1 MGENVPV
8 TGTLDRGRD
17 AFRRQ
22 AWAEAM
28 TALRAAEREAALE
41 PKDLE
46 RLAVAL
52 YLVGRDADSVEAWT
66 RAHHEWLL
74 AGDAARAARC
84 AFWLGLGL
92 DITGQHAP
100 AAGWFERAR
109 RLVDEAGVEGV
120 ERGYVLVPAALQ
132 SLLVTGDP
140 ATALAAFEGVA
151 AIGDRFADP
160 DLMTLARLGRG
171 HALVMLGD
179 RAEGLAN
186 LDEAM
191 VAVTAGEVTPLL
203 AGLVYCAV
211 IEICH
216 ETFDLRRARDW
227 TEALTRWCAGQPDL
241 EPYRGHCLVHRAEI
255 LLMDGAWAEA
265 MTEAEL
271 ACERLSRP
279 PGQPA
284 VGAACYQRG
293 ELHRLRGEL
302 AQAEDA
308 YRQASHWGRPPQP
321 GLALLRLA
329 QGRVGP
335 ASTSIGRAIDE
346 APDPQVRAKLLPAHV
361 EIALAAGDVE
371 AARAAADELSEIAAD
386 LDAPY
391 LTAVAAHSAGS
402 VLLADG
408 DARGAL
414 VALRSAHA
422 AWQALGA
429 PYDAARTRLVIGRA
443 CRALGDED
451 GAALE
456 LDAAEAE
463 FRRLGAAPDLATVR
477 DAAERH
483 PASTRAAS
491 GLSRR
496 ELQVLGRVAT
506 GRTNREIAADLVIS
520 DKTVAR
526 HVSNIFAK
534 LGVSSRSAATAYAYE
549 HDLVPPLYTE

>member
-22 AWAEAM
+22 AWAEAI
-28 TALRAAEREAALE
+28 TALRAAERDAALE

-52 YLVGRDADSVEAWT
+52 YLVGRDADSVETWT
-66 RAHHEWLL
+66 RAHHEWLQ

-84 AFWLGLGL
+84 AFWLGFGL
-92 DITGQHAP
+92 DITGQQAP

-109 RLVDEAGVEGV
+109 RLVDEAAVEGV

-132 SLLVTGDP
+132 SLLVAGDP
-140 ATALAAFEGVA
+140 ATALAAFEGIT

-179 RAEGLAN
+179 RAEGIAN

-227 TEALTRWCAGQPDL
+227 TEALTRWCAAQPDL

-271 ACERLSRP
+271 AYERLSRP

-335 ASTSIGRAIDE
+335 ASTSIRRAIDE
-346 APDPQVRAKLLPAHV
+346 ALDPQVRAKLLPAHV

-402 VLLADG
+402 VLLAEG

-414 VALRSAHA
+414 AALRSAHA

-456 LDAAEAE
+456 LEAAEAE
-463 FRRLGAAPDLATVR
+463 FRRLGAAPDLAAVR
-477 DAAERH
+477 DAAGRH
-483 PASTRAAS
+483 PASTRAES